1 MDHLKE
7 SGEAA
12 RIVVVSITNCIRAG
26 GSIALERWDS
36 HIIFHRIVLA
46 FEKFLTNCIRAGGS
60 SCTGALR

>member
-36 HIIFHRIVLA
+36 HISFHRIVLA
-46 FEKFLTNCIRAGGS
+46 FEKFLERCDP
-60 SCTGALR
+60 